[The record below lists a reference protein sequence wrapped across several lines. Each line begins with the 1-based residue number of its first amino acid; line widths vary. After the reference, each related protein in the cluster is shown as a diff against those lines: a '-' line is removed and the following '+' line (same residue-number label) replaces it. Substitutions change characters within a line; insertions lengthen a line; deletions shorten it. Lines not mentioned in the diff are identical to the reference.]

1 MDDHKRNRTEDAHQR
16 CVDDSIK
23 AHIQQ
28 GKGESLRFQIGDLV
42 KVRQETGTGIVVKV
56 NKANSLSLSSSR
68 HSVQHVQNSP
78 DVYYVYFSNESLV
91 DGPYYTSE
99 LSLWS

>member
-1 MDDHKRNRTEDAHQR
+1 
-16 CVDDSIK
+16 
-23 AHIQQ
+23 
-28 GKGESLRFQIGDLV
+28 LRFQVGDLV
-42 KVRQETGTGIVVKV
+42 KVRQERGTGIVVKI

-68 HSVQHVQNSP
+68 HSMQHVQNSP
-78 DVYYVYFSNESLV
+78 DIYYVYFSDESSV